1 MKLNSGWVCRW
12 NSTEILVLAPHLCTR
27 IWVGTMISLL
37 KKPLPICQSGWRELQ
52 NALLVIHRV
61 VRGPEQGSPCCFAD
75 VTRNFKIQQRG
86 WQRGRQQKN
95 NRFYKQNNNFFVH
108 FCQCLHD
115 YDVKIPNFTFHG
127 VRKQPTT
134 KFCFS
139 FHTWIWSL
147 GIQLLEG
154 SATFYKVS

>member
-52 NALLVIHRV
+52 NAFLVIHWV
-61 VRGPEQGSPCCFAD
+61 ARGPEQGSPRCFAD
-75 VTRNFKIQQRG
+75 VTRNFKIQQHG
-86 WQRGRQQKN
+86 WQQGRQEKH

-108 FCQCLHD
+108 FSACVCTNTTWKFLISRFMEYVNNQRR
-115 YDVKIPNFTFHG
+115 NF
-127 VRKQPTT
+127 V
-134 KFCFS
+134 
-139 FHTWIWSL
+139 SL
-147 GIQLLEG
+147 
-154 SATFYKVS
+154 SALVYGP